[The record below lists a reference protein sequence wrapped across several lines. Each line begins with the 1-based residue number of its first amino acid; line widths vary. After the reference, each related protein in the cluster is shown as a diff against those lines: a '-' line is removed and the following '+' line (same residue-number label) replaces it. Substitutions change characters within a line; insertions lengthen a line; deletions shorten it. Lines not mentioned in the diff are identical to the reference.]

1 MELSKIEKLIEKY
14 LEAKTSLEEE
24 KYLKDYFSG
33 ENVASHLLEYKELF
47 NFFSDSSL
55 EISNRKIEL
64 PQKSINLKWLSVAA
78 MIIFFV
84 GLFSV
89 YQNNITEKEEA
100 RLAYVETQKA
110 LNLISQSLNKGNEAI
125 AQLQT
130 FENTQNKIF
139 NNKQN
144 Q

>member
-14 LEAKTSLEEE
+14 LEAKTTLEEE

-33 ENVASHLLEYKELF
+33 EDVAAHLLEYKALF
-47 NFFSDSSL
+47 NYFSDSSL

-64 PQKSINLKWLSVAA
+64 PQKSTNLKWLSVAA
-78 MIIFFV
+78 MVIFFI
-84 GLFSV
+84 GISSI

-100 RLAYVETQKA
+100 RLAYFETQKA
-110 LNLISQSLNKGNEAI
+110 LNLISQSLNKGNDAI

-139 NNKQN
+139 KNK
-144 Q
+144 

>member
-64 PQKSINLKWLSVAA
+64 PQKSTNLKWLSVAA

-84 GLFSV
+84 GMFSV

-100 RLAYVETQKA
+100 RLAYIETQKA